1 MKSKSLIALA
11 LVTCVALPPQYAS
24 AAPTDGACDIDEM
37 MDTNRKKMDEMAV
50 TEYEKNLSK
59 PMAKM
64 IESAPTVKDA
74 SCLPILDTM
83 DSLLR
88 LRLPSMGALMG
99 GIMAKIRDMACKYAN
114 DFIASVVGKLQYT
127 VSDPYGIASVGIGGT
142 TEEGAGGVQVDRYD
156 FSKVVSD
163 QVMQVAKQK
172 AMEYAREGAGKA
184 MKSLPS
190 PTSDRTP
197 RVEDS
202 VKDGLKDVLD
212 GIL

>member
-11 LVTCVALPPQYAS
+11 LVACVTLPHQYVYA
-24 AAPTDGACDIDEM
+24 AAPTDSACDIDEM

-88 LRLPSMGALMG
+88 LRIPSLGALMG
-99 GIMAKIRDMACKYAN
+99 GLMAKIRDMACKYAN

-142 TEEGAGGVQVDRYD
+142 TDGSGGTQVDRYD

-163 QVMQVAKQK
+163 QVAQVAKQK
-172 AMEYAREGAGKA
+172 AMEYAREGAGSA
-184 MKSLPS
+184 MKFLPN

-197 RVEDS
+197 RVENS
-202 VKDGLKDVLD
+202 VKNGLKDALD
-212 GIL
+212 GL